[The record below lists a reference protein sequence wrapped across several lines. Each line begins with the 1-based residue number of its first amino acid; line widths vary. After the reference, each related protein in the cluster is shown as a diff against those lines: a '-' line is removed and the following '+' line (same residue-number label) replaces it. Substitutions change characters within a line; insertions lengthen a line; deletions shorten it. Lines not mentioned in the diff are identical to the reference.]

1 MRDKKKIYA
10 EALIR
15 GRSFTLVGKIL
26 ERDIFHDGTK
36 WGQTLEQDIGNEKGL
51 LKLQNVNIYDQFSTM
66 FIGKGESS
74 FLVLFFNLKK
84 SILRC
89 LSEPYFTAS
98 PFSNEAGM
106 LSTNKAWMK
115 VFFWKSRLCICVL
128 FIIIFFTL
136 SKLTCFDGGFVLVK
150 CWRNKYNSWD
160 EFSGLVCINE
170 K

>member
-66 FIGKGESS
+66 FIGKGELS
-74 FLVLFFNLKK
+74 FLVLFFHFKKK

-115 VFFWKSRLCICVL
+115 VFFLEKSILHFVYYYFFHPLQTHLLRWRFCV
-128 FIIIFFTL
+128 
-136 SKLTCFDGGFVLVK
+136 SEVL
-150 CWRNKYNSWD
+150 
-160 EFSGLVCINE
+160 EE
-170 K
+170 